1 MDDWNLLDTYN
12 LVQEIYGKE
21 KHASFK
27 HYLESMK
34 LKFSMAKYH
43 REEFHRIIDPYFLTN
58 KNVNNMDRVGAFF
71 DMFSNAVEGNE
82 QANQYYLAQI
92 SAEAHMNAYAQVTH
106 SLADIFATALS
117 IVLLPN
123 PINKVNFY
131 RVRKEIKDSIPQI
144 HQSIDKLLVS
154 DEFQYLNAYTN
165 TIKHISLVDVSAYT
179 AGDGSHSGLQIKDF
193 SYTPPN
199 PPKRLSQSWPR
210 KYAQD
215 FVDTEFHTLMR
226 KIADI
231 GVELNNHLKSLRN

>member
-1 MDDWNLLDTYN
+1 MADWELLDTYN
-12 LVQEIYGKE
+12 LITDIYGQP
-21 KHASFK
+21 KHDLVK
-27 HYLESMK
+27 PHLESMK
-34 LKFSMAKYH
+34 LKSFMATYH
-43 REEFHRIIDPYFLTN
+43 REEFDRLINSYFP
-58 KNVNNMDRVGAFF
+58 NNSGSTSMDRVKAFF
-71 DMFSNAVEGNE
+71 DLFSNNIQGNE

-131 RVRKEIKDSIPQI
+131 RVCKEIKDSIPQI

-165 TIKHISLVDVSAYT
+165 TIKHISLVDVSASM
-179 AGDGSHSGLQIKDF
+179 AGDGSHSGLQIKAF
-193 SYTPPN
+193 SYTPLKG
-199 PPKRLSQSWPR
+199 PPQSWPK
-210 KYAQD
+210 KYARD
-215 FVDTEFHTLMR
+215 FIGTEFQTLMR

-231 GVELNNHLKSLRN
+231 GVELNNHLESLRN